1 MTMAHGLEAR
11 APFLD
16 HKLAEF
22 CASIPSRFKIRGIQR
37 RYIQMKLAKRYL
49 PEALLRKKKQGF
61 SSALPYMLEDEFKRL
76 YKIFL
81 NKSSLVRAGYLKQG
95 AINSLL
101 NEHLNKKFDHGNRL
115 WLLVNAEAWYR
126 MHIQNES
133 REDMIQLLNAKA
145 ASHLNPSRHP
155 CSVLLQELT

>member
-1 MTMAHGLEAR
+1 
-11 APFLD
+11 
-16 HKLAEF
+16 
-22 CASIPSRFKIRGIQR
+22 
-37 RYIQMKLAKRYL
+37 
-49 PEALLRKKKQGF
+49 
-61 SSALPYMLEDEFKRL
+61 MLEDEFKRL